1 MTGGA
6 KRLSICY
13 SGRDPTGKKFF
24 TGGKSPFTNT
34 AKSLLFCSPKVNISL
49 YLMESLQNWEL
60 LGKNC
65 INSGLYW
72 GSEAGNYYDILGGFV
87 VAWRRG
93 LVQRHKLYACPAGG
107 YFSVIKS
114 RQKNFI

>member
-1 MTGGA
+1 MGQKGS
-6 KRLSICY
+6 RFVW
-13 SGRDPTGKKFF
+13 SGREADRKDFLPVR
-24 TGGKSPFTNT
+24 KSPFTNT